1 MAAGYVER
9 TVEDARMSDEREIK
23 DYRGAA
29 GGRGSMAGMA
39 KIVPQEGVSPDL
51 LDPLRRQNKP
61 RGVMCVS

>member
-1 MAAGYVER
+1 
-9 TVEDARMSDEREIK
+9 MSDEREIK